1 METTKYTKTILEV
14 IRECGIPANILGHD
28 YLYAAMELTLKDPM
42 YKRCITKM
50 LYPTIAQEYNTTP
63 SRVERSI
70 RHATEVCFTRSD
82 PEVVAKIFG
91 NTINLKSGK
100 LSNAEMIYTLDEY
113 VKMKCGEFDVK

>member
-63 SRVERSI
+63 SRVERDI
-70 RHATEVCFTRSD
+70 RHAIEVCFTRSD

-91 NTINLKSGK
+91 NTMNLKSGK
-100 LSNAEMIYTLDEY
+100 LSNAEMICTLDEY
-113 VKMKCGEFDVK
+113 VKMECGEFDIK